1 MDSFTLMNILNT
13 SNMVII
19 DIHLE
24 LSIFDERFN
33 ILKLAKSVS

>member
-1 MDSFTLMNILNT
+1 MDSFILMKISNT